1 MNENNIS
8 SAEGTQENNKSEKKN
23 SFYTLKLLA
32 VTVMAFVA
40 AILFRRSM
48 GIVAMIPISLVICGA
63 TALIDIGYI
72 TRTAIV
78 GITVFMLNSI
88 ENKNMEI
95 AIVYSALCILTT
107 LLASYSVY
115 KIKANKR
122 LGIPIASVSGL
133 LCIVLSL
140 NFIGNPFSA
149 MAAKDIITPY
159 TDEKYPPNENAALGV
174 FEFSAIYYDYT
185 LDAYCVDAKSNK
197 FPTEPS
203 PISVNGDVLYD
214 SFYYLMEGK
223 ISQVYESDLSAVLRE
238 NLPDARFEV
247 SFDGF
252 VSMHGEAL
260 LSAENGA
267 LYNNV
272 RYDIFISGIQTGE
285 AMKEAVEEMVNVIDA
300 SGIGYAQLTFK
311 SGIGL
316 WTRRCITVTPYH
328 PTGRFIPEMTFV
340 PVLNTN
346 EFSEYLRYT
355 LLNN

>member
-8 SAEGTQENNKSEKKN
+8 SAENNKKTEKEN
-23 SFYTLKLLA
+23 RFYTIKLLA

-40 AILFRRSM
+40 ALLFRRSM
-48 GIVAMIPISLVICGA
+48 GIVAMIPISLIICAA
-63 TALIDIGYI
+63 TALLDIGYI

-78 GITVFMLNSI
+78 GITVFTLNSI

-122 LGIPIASVSGL
+122 IGITIASASGL
-133 LCIVLSL
+133 LCIILSL
-140 NFIGNPFSA
+140 NIIGNPFSA
-149 MAAKDIITPY
+149 MAAKDVITPY
-159 TDEKYPPNENAALGV
+159 TDANYPVNENAALGV
-174 FEFSAIYYDYT
+174 FEFSAVYYDYT

-197 FPTEPS
+197 YPTEPS
-203 PISVNGDVLYD
+203 PISVNDDVLYD
-214 SFYYLMEGK
+214 SFYYLMESK
-223 ISQVYESDLSAVLRE
+223 ISQIYESDLSAVLRE
-238 NLPDARFEV
+238 NLPEARFEV
-247 SFDGF
+247 TFDGF
-252 VSMHGEAL
+252 VTMPGDAI
-260 LSAENGA
+260 LSAESGA

-285 AMKEAVEEMVNVIDA
+285 AMLEAVEEMVNVIDA

-316 WTRRCITVTPYH
+316 WTRRCVTVTPYH
-328 PTGRFIPEMTFV
+328 PAGRFDPSMTFV